1 MNIGTYIFMAV
12 GAIGVLLALAG
23 AVWVLVQARR
33 HPARRHAR
41 LYDMEDA
48 NRVIGGGL

>member
-1 MNIGTYIFMAV
+1 MGTYVLMAL
-12 GAIGVLLALAG
+12 GAIGMVLALAG
-23 AVWVLVQARR
+23 AMWVFVQARR
-33 HPARRHAR
+33 HPARMHKR